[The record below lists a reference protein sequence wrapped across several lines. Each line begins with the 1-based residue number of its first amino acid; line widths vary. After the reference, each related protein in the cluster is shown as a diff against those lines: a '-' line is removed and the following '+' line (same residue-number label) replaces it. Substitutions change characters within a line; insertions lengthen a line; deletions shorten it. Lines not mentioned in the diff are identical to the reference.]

1 MIAFPRLHNSQEHV
15 CDLSWCIIAVQMR
28 CVNIELINNMANQNC
43 HFKLKTSIQWLYYQT
58 SLCVCMITVNI
69 KAALKQ
75 NCLESI
81 KMVYT
86 PLTGFCQREVL
97 SYNQLE
103 TRPEIKKKHKQWCI
117 LWCYQTATLVLL
129 LSYDPYIH
137 RQLCYVV
144 F

>member
-1 MIAFPRLHNSQEHV
+1 
-15 CDLSWCIIAVQMR
+15 MR
-28 CVNIELINNMANQNC
+28 YVNIELINNMANQNC

-81 KMVYT
+81 KMMYT

-103 TRPEIKKKHKQWCI
+103 TRPEIKKTQAMVHTMMLPNSNLGPSFI
-117 LWCYQTATLVLL
+117 LRSIYSPTTVLRIIL
-129 LSYDPYIH
+129 KRTVFYLYDKI
-137 RQLCYVV
+137 
-144 F
+144 